1 MTVITNN
8 SITGINSITAQAG
21 TLNFYDT
28 NGGQISIGA
37 SITGDVTGN
46 VTGNVTGDI
55 TIGAGSTSAPSLAP
69 SGDSN
74 TGIFF
79 PSADTIAFAKGGS
92 ESARF
97 DSSGRL
103 LLGTN
108 TNRQDF
114 FNFSSAYG
122 ARVLS
127 ELAGNSDGLRISY
140 AAVRNSDSVD
150 SGFLVFGKSRGT
162 TVGSATVVQDGDAL
176 GEISF
181 QGADGSELVVGA
193 SIKVE
198 VDGTPGA
205 NDMPGRMLFRT
216 TPDGST
222 STTTRMTI
230 NSSGQTLVGT
240 TESRGTATPA
250 MLQVAGGN
258 GSTTFSKVAIISGNN
273 EDAGGMLLA
282 SSSTNSLEFQVDPD
296 NLRGSSEMIF
306 TVDATQRFYLNA
318 SGQPHLH
325 SVNSVIYA
333 KSAATGGAD
342 YLFSG
347 YNNASTIRASGTAQI
362 YIFTNGNIQNTNDSY
377 GQISDI
383 KLKENIVDAES
394 QWDDFK
400 AVRFRKYNFKEET
413 GYETHTQLGVIAQE
427 LELVSPGLVYE
438 TPDRDEEGNDLGT
451 TTKAVKSSILV
462 KKALVALQEAMERI
476 ETLETQ
482 NAAILARLDAAGI

>member
-1 MTVITNN
+1 MASEIRVNNIKALTGLGTVTI
-8 SITGINSITAQAG
+8 SSDGINVGGAITA
-21 TLNFYDT
+21 TSF
-28 NGGQISIGA
+28 
-37 SITGDVTGN
+37 V
-46 VTGNVTGDI
+46 GNVTGDI
-55 TIGAGSTSAPSLAP
+55 TIGAGTTSAPSLSP

-74 TGIFF
+74 TGVFF

-162 TVGSATVVQDGDAL
+162 TVGSATTVQDGDAL

-258 GSTTFSKVAIISGNN
+258 GSTTFNKVAIISGNN
-273 EDAGGMLLA
+273 EDAGGLILA
-282 SSSTNSLEFQVDPD
+282 SSSTNSLNLDIDPD
-296 NLRGSSEMIF
+296 NLRGSSEFRVNI
-306 TVDATQRFYLNA
+306 DAAARMRIQQ
-318 SGQPHLH
+318 SGQTRFFANADSHGF
-325 SVNSVIYA
+325 
-333 KSAATGGAD
+333 KSSQTAGTDTTLFVATGGTGLDDGTLVMAVRSD
-342 YLFSG
+342 GDLENS
-347 YNNASTIRASGTAQI
+347 NN
-362 YIFTNGNIQNTNDSY
+362 SY
-377 GQISDI
+377 GAISDV
-383 KLKENIVDAES
+383 KLKENIVDAAS
-394 QWDDFK
+394 QWDDLK
-400 AVRFRKYNFKEET
+400 ALQVRRYNFKEET
-413 GYETHTQLGVIAQE
+413 GFSTHTQLGLIAQE
-427 LELVSPGLVYE
+427 VELVSPGLVSE
-438 TPDRDEEGNDLGT
+438 VPDRDEEGNDLGT
-451 TTKAVKSSILV
+451 TTKSVNYSVLYMKAVG
-462 KKALVALQEAMERI
+462 ALQEAMERI